1 MAARDDALM
10 NEAGAVDTAGTAQ
23 AADARYPHGVLFPD
37 ALMHAVRERFLQVGH
52 DHAGRPRIY
61 FDNAGGSFRLKAA
74 VERMAQVDAM
84 PDNTERIHP
93 VARELQAIQS
103 AGVDDVRMLLNAQGG
118 SVYAALTASG
128 AMFEM
133 VRAVAQNVAGT
144 NLVTTVLEHPSS
156 YDAMERYA
164 KETGRELRVAPS
176 NPATGGVDVEAI
188 TRLVDADTVLLNVIY
203 ASNISGAK
211 LDLERIVAEARAI
224 KPDLYIVV
232 DAVQHAPHGLI
243 DLQKTPVDGINI
255 APYKFFG
262 CRGSGLAWLSD
273 RAAALPHHKLSAK
286 PEGFWDLG
294 SSSPWQFAV
303 VTEMV
308 DYVCWLGDHALQELP
323 GNAPTADAPTRRA
336 RFAAGIERIALH
348 ERALLARLLNGSGDK
363 NADTPPGLRAMDGVQ
378 VFLDHDDLARRDLI
392 IAIGIDGVDC
402 TRAVHEYGLRGVT
415 VYERSVTS
423 LYSRRMLESFG
434 LQGAVRVSP
443 LHCHTAGDVDAFLRV
458 TQDIVRAQVAHAG
471 AGD

>member
-1 MAARDDALM
+1 MAVSDALGDSFP
-10 NEAGAVDTAGTAQ
+10 AH
-23 AADARYPHGVLFPD
+23 YPQGKLFPPT
-37 ALMHAVRERFLQVGH
+37 LMREVRARFLQVDA
-52 DHAGRPRIY
+52 DHAGRPRMY

-74 VERMAQVDAM
+74 VERLALVDAV

-103 AGVDDVRMLLNAQGG
+103 TGTDDLRMMLNVQGG
-118 SVYAALTASG
+118 SVHAALTASG

-133 VRAVAQNVAGT
+133 VRAIALNVPGT

-164 KETGRELRVAPS
+164 QETGRELRVAPS

-188 TRLVDADTVLLNVIY
+188 TRLVDEGTTLLNVIY

-211 LDLERIVAEARAI
+211 LDLERIVAQARAI
-224 KPDLYIVV
+224 KPDLYILV

-243 DLQKTPVDGINI
+243 DLRKTPVDGINL

-303 VTEMV
+303 VTEIA
-308 DYVCWLGDHALQELP
+308 DYVCWLGEQALHELP
-323 GNAPTADAPTRRA
+323 GLAGSGASAPNRRA
-336 RFAAGIERIALH
+336 LFAAGIERIALH
-348 ERALLARLLNGSGDK
+348 ERALLARLLQGGDGD
-363 NADTPPGLRAMDGVQ
+363 APPGLRTQPGVQ
-378 VFLDHDDLARRDLI
+378 VFLDHDDLTLRDLI
-392 IAIGIDGVDC
+392 IAIGIDGVEC
-402 TRAVHEYGLRGVT
+402 TQAVHEYGLRGVT
-415 VYERSVTS
+415 VYERSVAS

-443 LHCHTAGDVDAFLRV
+443 LHCHTADDVDAFLRV
-458 TQDIVRAQVAHAG
+458 TQDIVRAHSG
-471 AGD
+471 GG